1 MAQESSRVSASK
13 IEAARFFQHQPFILT
28 LVLVKKNIATLSW
41 WIIVLVG
48 IPAGMYLGRPFLV
61 TFFIAIILA
70 MVLSPVMDWLIKKGL
85 GRGWAVLACT
95 LIVVLFFTVLGGLL
109 TYQVNLIAKD
119 LPRMEEKTTELLK
132 QVQSYI
138 QAKTGMEPDMQIDK
152 VKEQLAQLGSL
163 GMVVFGSLT
172 NTLTNFFLMY
182 VYVVL
187 LLSHRDKIQKFIIS
201 CVKPEDK
208 QRAYETIFK
217 ARNTASKYIWGMLKD
232 VTAMAV
238 VYAIGFMIG
247 GIKHA
252 ILLAIIA
259 AVFSFLPYI
268 GNLIGGGTAA
278 VLAMV
283 SGEPSSFLIVVGV
296 MTVAQIIE
304 NYTLSPFLV
313 GDAVGLNPFFSI
325 VSIIMISMIW
335 GIGGA
340 IIALP
345 LTGVIRVALQ
355 FSPHTLP
362 MAKLMGDNNES

>member
-1 MAQESSRVSASK
+1 MKER
-13 IEAARFFQHQPFILT
+13 
-28 LVLVKKNIATLSW
+28 IATLSH
-41 WIIVLVG
+41 WIIALIG
-48 IPAGMYLGRPFLV
+48 IPAAMYLGRPFLV
-61 TFFIAIILA
+61 TFFIAGTLA
-70 MVLSPVMDWLIKKGL
+70 MVLSPVMDWFMKKGM
-85 GRGWAVLACT
+85 GRGWAVVGCT
-95 LIVVLFFTVLGGLL
+95 FMVVLFFTLLGVLL
-109 TYQVNLIAKD
+109 TYQFNLISQD
-119 LPRMEEKTTELLK
+119 LPAMQEKATGLLK
-132 QVQSYI
+132 QVQTYI
-138 QAKTGMEPDMQIDK
+138 HAKTGMEPYMQIDK
-152 VKEQLAQLGSL
+152 VKEQFAKLGTV
-163 GMVVFGSLT
+163 GVTIFGSFT
-172 NTLTNFFLMY
+172 NTITNFFLMY
-182 VYVVL
+182 VYLVL

-201 CVKPEDK
+201 CVEPEDK

-217 ARNTASKYIWGMLKD
+217 ARDTASKYIWGMMKD

-268 GNLIGGGTAA
+268 GNIIGGGTAA
-278 VLAMV
+278 VIAMI

-304 NYTLSPFLV
+304 NYTLSPLLV

-325 VSIIMISMIW
+325 VSIIMISMVW
-335 GIGGA
+335 GVGGA

-345 LTGVIRVALQ
+345 LTGVLRVALQ

-362 MAKLMGDNNES
+362 LAKLLGDNDKS

>member
-1 MAQESSRVSASK
+1 MNKR
-13 IEAARFFQHQPFILT
+13 ITT
-28 LVLVKKNIATLSW
+28 LAH
-41 WIIVLVG
+41 WIIVLIG
-48 IPAGMYLGRPFLV
+48 IPAAMFLGRPFLV

-70 MVLSPVMDWLIKKGL
+70 MVLSPVMDWFIKKGM
-85 GRGWAVLACT
+85 GRGWAVVACT
-95 LIVVLFFTVLGGLL
+95 LIVVLFFTILAGLL
-109 TYQVNLIAKD
+109 TYQMNLIAKD
-119 LPRMEEKTTELLK
+119 LPRMEEKATELLER
-132 QVQSYI
+132 VQSYI
-138 QAKTGMEPDMQIDK
+138 QAKTGMAPDMQIDK
-152 VKEQLAQLGSL
+152 VQQQLAKLGSL

-172 NTLTNFFLMY
+172 NTLTNFILMY
-182 VYVVL
+182 VYLVL
-187 LLSHRDKIQKFIIS
+187 LLSHRDQIQKFIIR
-201 CVKPEDK
+201 CVEPEDK

-232 VTAMAV
+232 ITAMAV

-268 GNLIGGGTAA
+268 GNIIGGGTAA
-278 VLAMV
+278 VIAMI

-304 NYTLSPFLV
+304 NYTLSPLLV

-325 VSIIMISMIW
+325 VSIILISMVW
-335 GIGGA
+335 GVGGA

-345 LTGVIRVALQ
+345 LTGVLRVALQ

-362 MAKLMGDNNES
+362 LAKLLGDSDES

>member
-1 MAQESSRVSASK
+1 MKER
-13 IEAARFFQHQPFILT
+13 
-28 LVLVKKNIATLSW
+28 IATLSN
-41 WIIVLVG
+41 WIIALIG
-48 IPAGMYLGRPFLV
+48 IPAAMYLGRPFLV

-70 MVLSPVMDWLIKKGL
+70 MVLSPVMDWFMKKGM
-85 GRGWAVLACT
+85 GQGWAVLACT
-95 LIVVLFFTVLGGLL
+95 LIVVLFFSALAGLL
-109 TYQVNLIAKD
+109 SYQVSLIAKD
-119 LPRMEEKTTELLK
+119 IPRMEQKATELLS
-132 QVQSYI
+132 QAQSFI
-138 QAKTGMEPDMQIDK
+138 QAKTGMEPDMQVDK
-152 VKEQLAQLGSL
+152 VQEQVSQLGSL
-163 GMVVFGSLT
+163 GMTIFGSFT
-172 NTLTNFFLMY
+172 NTVTNFFLMY
-182 VYVVL
+182 VYLVL
-187 LLSHRDKIQKFIIS
+187 LLSHRQKIQKFIIS
-201 CVKPEDK
+201 CVEPADK
-208 QRAYETIFK
+208 QRAYEHIFK

-247 GIKHA
+247 GINHA

-268 GNLIGGGTAA
+268 GNIIGGGLAA

-313 GDAVGLNPFFSI
+313 GNAVGLNPFFSI
-325 VSIIMISMIW
+325 VSIIVISMIW

-345 LTGVIRVALQ
+345 LTGVIRVAFL
-355 FSPHTLP
+355 FSPHTQP
-362 MAKLMGDNNES
+362 MAKLMGDDEAS

>member
-1 MAQESSRVSASK
+1 
-13 IEAARFFQHQPFILT
+13 
-28 LVLVKKNIATLSW
+28 
-41 WIIVLVG
+41 
-48 IPAGMYLGRPFLV
+48 
-61 TFFIAIILA
+61 
-70 MVLSPVMDWLIKKGL
+70 
-85 GRGWAVLACT
+85 
-95 LIVVLFFTVLGGLL
+95 
-109 TYQVNLIAKD
+109 
-119 LPRMEEKTTELLK
+119 
-132 QVQSYI
+132 
-138 QAKTGMEPDMQIDK
+138 
-152 VKEQLAQLGSL
+152 
-163 GMVVFGSLT
+163 
-172 NTLTNFFLMY
+172 MY

-201 CVKPEDK
+201 CVEPEDK
-208 QRAYETIFK
+208 QRAYETIYK
-217 ARNTASKYIWGMLKD
+217 ARKKASHYIWGMLKD
-232 VTAMAV
+232 ITAMAV

-278 VLAMV
+278 VIAMI

-296 MTVAQIIE
+296 MTVAQLIE

-325 VSIIMISMIW
+325 VSIIMISMVW

-345 LTGVIRVALQ
+345 LMGVLRVALQ

-362 MAKLMGDNNES
+362 LAKLLGDDGES

>member
-1 MAQESSRVSASK
+1 
-13 IEAARFFQHQPFILT
+13 
-28 LVLVKKNIATLSW
+28 
-41 WIIVLVG
+41 
-48 IPAGMYLGRPFLV
+48 MYLGRPFLV
-61 TFFIAIILA
+61 TFFIAAILA
-70 MVLSPVMDWLIKKGL
+70 MVLSPVMDWFMKKGV
-85 GRGWAVLACT
+85 GRGWAVAACT
-95 LIVVLFFTVLGGLL
+95 FLVVLFFTVLGGLL
-109 TYQVNLIAKD
+109 TYQFNLISQD
-119 LPRMEEKTTELLK
+119 LPAMQEKATELLR
-132 QVQSYI
+132 QVQAYI
-138 QAKTGMEPDMQIDK
+138 QAKTGMQPYMQIDK
-152 VKEQLAQLGSL
+152 VKEQFTQLGTV
-163 GMVVFGSLT
+163 GMTIFGSFT

-182 VYVVL
+182 VYLVL
-187 LLSHRDKIQKFIIS
+187 LLSHRDKIQKFIIR
-201 CVKPEDK
+201 CVEPEDK

-238 VYAIGFMIG
+238 VYAIGFLIG
-247 GIKHA
+247 GIQHA

-268 GNLIGGGTAA
+268 GNIIGGGTAA
-278 VLAMV
+278 VIAMI

-325 VSIIMISMIW
+325 VSIIMISMVW
-335 GIGGA
+335 GVGGA

-345 LTGVIRVALQ
+345 LMGVLRVALQ

-362 MAKLMGDNNES
+362 LAKLLGDDDKT